1 MAEILNAHGSKNDI
15 FVAAMTPRDFASD
28 DDLRAFVRRLCDRG
42 GPFGG
47 DGVYFY
53 DAVPDLPEAWF
64 FNPDGSSAEFCGN
77 GMRCLG
83 RVVLDQ
89 RGADA
94 AVIRSGGAQ
103 YTVRR
108 AATTGEGVRQISLE
122 HPAVDFAPRTPVVAG
137 RNPLTEARLPGL
149 DPALEFTA
157 VTTGNPHLVAVIDKY
172 VESDLIAMGERVA
185 ASPDVFP
192 AGANLS
198 VLLPLEP
205 AEVFVRTFERG
216 AGLTASCGSGMAASR
231 AVYSR
236 TGRIDPERR
245 VVVRN
250 AGGPATVSLLVRQ
263 DQWHPV
269 LEGNATFVYRAEI
282 DPSAVARGLRDET
295 AAREPYADEIRAYAA
310 LDERNAARL
319 RAVGVETAARQIP
332 HFSSLTI
339 RVTRRAAAHLAHLG
353 WRTVSAL
360 GHTETA
366 SVRPGATISPSTCRG
381 RSVSALIWTRRAWKR
396 SSERS
401 WRRPRASTR
410 PATRTQPQAPEGA
423 RMPTSSSPSSS
434 LAPGSR
440 VKPPGRRPALA
451 TTTHRARRRSGS
463 TPSRRT
469 VKSQAGSDSF
479 VAPVTA

>member
-15 FVAAMTPRDFASD
+15 FVVAMTPADFASD
-28 DDLRAFVRRLCDRG
+28 ADLRVFVRSLCDRE
-42 GPFGG
+42 GPFGA

-53 DAVPDLPEAWF
+53 DATPDIPQAWF

-83 RVVLDQ
+83 RVVLDR

-122 HPAVDFAPRTPVVAG
+122 HPAVEFAPRVPVVTG
-137 RNPLTEARLPGL
+137 RNPLTQARLAEL

-157 VTTGNPHLVAVIDKY
+157 VTIGNPHLVAVIDKY
-172 VESDLIAMGERVA
+172 VESDLIAMGGRVA
-185 ASPDVFP
+185 GRPDVFP

-198 VLLPLEP
+198 VLLPFEP

-236 TGRIDPERR
+236 TGRVDPERR

-250 AGGPATVSLLVRQ
+250 AGGMATVSLRAHQ
-263 DQWHPV
+263 DAWCPV

-282 DPSAVARGLRDET
+282 DPSAVPREAGAE
-295 AAREPYADEIRAYAA
+295 REPYADEVRAYAA

-319 RAVGVETAARQIP
+319 RAVGVETAP
-332 HFSSLTI
+332 
-339 RVTRRAAAHLAHLG
+339 
-353 WRTVSAL
+353 
-360 GHTETA
+360 
-366 SVRPGATISPSTCRG
+366 
-381 RSVSALIWTRRAWKR
+381 
-396 SSERS
+396 
-401 WRRPRASTR
+401 
-410 PATRTQPQAPEGA
+410 
-423 RMPTSSSPSSS
+423 
-434 LAPGSR
+434 
-440 VKPPGRRPALA
+440 
-451 TTTHRARRRSGS
+451 
-463 TPSRRT
+463 
-469 VKSQAGSDSF
+469 
-479 VAPVTA
+479 

>member
-15 FVAAMTPRDFASD
+15 FVAPMTPGDFASG
-28 DDLRAFVRRLCDRG
+28 DDLRGFVRRLCDRG

-53 DAVPDLPEAWF
+53 DPAPDVVQAWF

-83 RVVLDQ
+83 RVILDR

-103 YTVRR
+103 YAVRR
-108 AATTGEGVRQISLE
+108 AASTEEGVRQIGLE
-122 HPAVDFAPRTPVVAG
+122 HPAVEFAPKTPVVAG
-137 RNPLTEARLPGL
+137 RNPLTQGRLPEL

-157 VTTGNPHLVAVIDKY
+157 VTIGNPHLVAVIDKY
-172 VESDLIAMGERVA
+172 VESDLIAMGERA
-185 ASPDVFP
+185 AARADVFP

-198 VLLPLEP
+198 VLFPLGP

-236 TGRIDPERR
+236 TGRVDPGRR

-250 AGGPATVSLLVRQ
+250 AGGTATVWLLAPRGQQDQ

-282 DPSAVARGLRDET
+282 DPSGLVLGQSTE
-295 AAREPYADEIRAYAA
+295 REPYEEEIRAYAA
-310 LDERNAARL
+310 LDQRNAARL
-319 RAVGVETAARQIP
+319 RAAGVETAALAQI
-332 HFSSLTI
+332 T
-339 RVTRRAAAHLAHLG
+339 
-353 WRTVSAL
+353 
-360 GHTETA
+360 
-366 SVRPGATISPSTCRG
+366 
-381 RSVSALIWTRRAWKR
+381 
-396 SSERS
+396 
-401 WRRPRASTR
+401 
-410 PATRTQPQAPEGA
+410 
-423 RMPTSSSPSSS
+423 
-434 LAPGSR
+434 
-440 VKPPGRRPALA
+440 
-451 TTTHRARRRSGS
+451 
-463 TPSRRT
+463 
-469 VKSQAGSDSF
+469 
-479 VAPVTA
+479 